1 MEEEIIFSES
11 FRLLVATVF
20 AFVSNADHVSS
31 THLCSLH
38 MVYTVCYSVC
48 NFSIKTPLNYKWYSQ
63 FTSPMK
69 PLSNL
74 AG

>member
-20 AFVSNADHVSS
+20 AFVSNADHVS
-31 THLCSLH
+31 SLH